1 MTGSEPRSHG
11 IQAMAEFLLLKHHPA
26 IACRMVDELNDWMDD
41 RMKSST
47 LRDDEKQAIIKEF
60 VC

>member
-1 MTGSEPRSHG
+1 
-11 IQAMAEFLLLKHHPA
+11 MAEFLLLKHHPA
-26 IACRMVDELNDWMDD
+26 IAYRMVDELNDWMDD

-47 LRDDEKQAIIKEF
+47 LRDDEKQAIINEF